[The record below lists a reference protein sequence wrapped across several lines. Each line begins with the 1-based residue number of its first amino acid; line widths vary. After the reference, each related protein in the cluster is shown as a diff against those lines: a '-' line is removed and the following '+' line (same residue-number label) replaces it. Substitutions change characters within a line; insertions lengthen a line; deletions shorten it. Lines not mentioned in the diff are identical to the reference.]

1 MDSETPTKNRDGF
14 RMTETKNEEKQS
26 KKLKE

>member
-1 MDSETPTKNRDGF
+1 MDSKTPTKNRNGF
-14 RMTETKNEEKQS
+14 RMTETKKKKKQS